1 MNTENSDYLEKVY
14 PKIFSGNYGGFAC
27 GDGWFNIINMM
38 CRNIQS
44 YLDWKPDVP
53 QVVALQVKE
62 KFGSLRF
69 YYSGGDEYINGLT
82 SMAEAMSEVTC
93 EDCGAPA
100 TKRTSGWI
108 KNVCDLHYAEREE
121 KKLLR
126 EGLEG

>member
-1 MNTENSDYLEKVY
+1 MKQEHSDYLEKVY
-14 PKIFSGNYGGFAC
+14 PKIFAEGYGGLAC

-69 YYSGGDEYINGLT
+69 YYQGGDEYINGLT

-100 TKRTSGWI
+100 TQRTSGWI
-108 KNVCDLHYAEREE
+108 KNVCDLHYNEREQ

-126 EGLEG
+126 EGFEE